1 MNLMLLRL
9 FQRQVLFQCECAM
22 FAASE
27 LNIALQHRDSKRVF
41 YSLQNLLN
49 AAANISKALWG
60 QQGKLS
66 SKRQILRTSIGV
78 NEDSPLKPV
87 TMRNN
92 FEHLDERLDKWWKE
106 SKQHNHFD
114 FSVLPK
120 SSVQGIASIDWFRVF
135 DPTTTDLYFWSQ
147 EFNIQEIVTEIQK
160 ILPKL
165 QEEANKPHWEEA
177 PKLQKESANNIHADA
192 AKE

>member
-1 MNLMLLRL
+1 MNLMLLKL

-22 FAASE
+22 FAANE
-27 LNIALQHRDSKRVF
+27 LNIALQNRDSKRVF
-41 YSLQNLLN
+41 YGLQNLLN

-66 SKRQILRTSIGV
+66 SKRQSLRISIGV
-78 NEDSPLKPV
+78 NDDSPLKPV
-87 TMRNN
+87 IMRNN

-114 FSVLPK
+114 FSILPK
-120 SSVQGIASIDWFRVF
+120 SSVQGIAPIDWFRVF
-135 DPTTTDLYFWSQ
+135 DPSTTDLYFWSQ
-147 EFNIQEIVTEIQK
+147 EFNIQDIVTELQK

-165 QEEANKPHWEEA
+165 QEEANKPHWEPKTSIQAEA
-177 PKLQKESANNIHADA
+177 ASNTHAD
-192 AKE
+192 